1 MRLLYRNYQKSAYL
15 TMLYKKS
22 IYYIDALQC
31 LTLFE
36 KFKKTGEIKKILKEC
51 KFLSCKDKN
60 VMKELR
66 KSGLPLT
73 GNEFD
78 MKNILS
84 LHQKDEKFTDLMI
97 E

>member
-1 MRLLYRNYQKSAYL
+1 
-15 TMLYKKS
+15 
-22 IYYIDALQC
+22 
-31 LTLFE
+31 
-36 KFKKTGEIKKILKEC
+36 
-51 KFLSCKDKN
+51 
-60 VMKELR
+60 MKELR

-78 MKNILS
+78 MKSILF